1 MRMRIAAL
9 ALLALI
15 SMRSEAIPIAAGDS
29 FRLDYN
35 FSGTGVPAPL
45 HTFVMQLT
53 FFSTDLLN
61 AGEGF
66 HWQVFDSSNAL
77 LGGAAYANTLGG
89 NYGSVVQQT
98 FATTNDLIGHILVT
112 WDAGSVDLWHSS
124 EFWDPFKPQ
133 YVSAAHI
140 SPTGQYTYRTLA
152 LDATPATAV
161 SEPAGVALFGFG
173 LLALALARRVR
184 REGSVSRASA

>member
-15 SMRSEAIPIAAGDS
+15 SMRSEAMPIAAGDS
-29 FRLDYN
+29 FRLDYD

-45 HTFVMQLT
+45 HTFVMQLS
-53 FFSTDLLN
+53 FFSTDLFN

-66 HWQVFDSSNAL
+66 HWQIFDSGNAL
-77 LGGAAYANTLGG
+77 LGSAAYTNTFGG
-89 NYGSVVQQT
+89 DYGSVIQQT

-112 WDAGSVDLWHSS
+112 WDVGSVDLWHSS

-140 SPTGQYTYRTLA
+140 SPAGQYNYRTLA
-152 LDATPATAV
+152 LDATPVTAV
-161 SEPAGVALFGFG
+161 SEPAAVVLFGAG
-173 LLALALARRVR
+173 LLAVALARRVR
-184 REGSVSRASA
+184 RQGFVTRASA